1 MPNFEIIFQKNLDGN
16 VYNCNT
22 GVLASRYNLW
32 YDRNK
37 LKGVLA
43 RAEIIPSEPDPGNA
57 GVGSK
62 WKNPLF
68 RGFFC

>member
-1 MPNFEIIFQKNLDGN
+1 MIIDGN
-16 VYNCNT
+16 IYNCNKAFALYPFNT